1 MQALML
7 AAGMGKRLGR
17 YTKNAT
23 KCMVCVNG
31 KTLIEYALEALAQNG
46 IKKMTIV
53 VGYKSDVLMDFIR
66 SKFGGGN
73 PGGMEIEFIENADYA
88 TTNNIYSLYMAR
100 DVLCADDTIL
110 LESDLIFRPSII
122 TKLMESKDENLAV
135 VSRFESWMD
144 GTCTLLDEENHITG
158 ILDKAHF
165 NWFETAD
172 YYKTVNIYK
181 FSKDFS
187 ANYYVPFLEA
197 YQKAFGKNEYYEQV
211 LKVLSFLSSSTLK
224 ALPVPG
230 DDWYE
235 IDDPADLAIAQT
247 RFATGKEK
255 LTLLQKNYGGY
266 WRFPQLKDFCYLVNP
281 YFPPQKMVDELQ
293 ASLRTLLTQYPS
305 GAAQMSLLA
314 GKIFNLLPEHIAVGN
329 GAAELI
335 SSLGER
341 LTGKVALPYPTFNEY
356 PERFTGCQIVGIPTN
371 PDDFSYSAQD
381 ILDVAVRENV
391 SAVLLINPD
400 NPSGNFLEKA
410 DVLTLLAELKK
421 RGIKLIF
428 DESFIDFA
436 EKDRRYTLLDE
447 KILCDFDNLI
457 VIKSISKSYGVPGL
471 RLGVIASA
479 SAEYINQIKKTN
491 AIWNINSFAEYYLQI
506 YEKYAKT
513 YAAACDSIAQE
524 RARFI
529 GELSKIQGISVIPSQ
544 ANFVLCRLDG
554 GIRAD
559 TLAVSLLEKHGILI
573 KDLTGKKCFDEPK
586 YIRLAI
592 CGQSDND
599 ALIAALRELIG
610 GDFMK
615 HCIDMGRGYSS
626 IVKLPLPAWKE
637 AA

>member
-53 VGYKSDVLMDFIR
+53 VGYKSDVLTDFIR
-66 SKFGGGN
+66 SKFGGRN

-100 DVLCADDTIL
+100 DVLRADDTIL

-391 SAVLLINPD
+391 STVLLINPD

-410 DVLTLLAELKK
+410 DVLALLAELKK

-447 KILCDFDNLI
+447 KILCDFENLI

-529 GELSKIQGISVIPSQ
+529 GELSKIQGIRVIPSQ

-592 CGQSDND
+592 RDQSDND

-610 GDFMK
+610 GDLMK
-615 HCIDMGRGYSS
+615 HCIDTGGGT
-626 IVKLPLPAWKE
+626 VV
-637 AA
+637 